1 MKIELSRVIIIFSL
15 VLNQDLHYTIYF
27 LEVKQLIRFDNF
39 KVQYAALKK
48 EIDEAVRRVLDS
60 GWFIMGKEL
69 EAFEKEFAAYIG
81 CKYCVGVACGTEAIA
96 LSLLALDINSGDE
109 VITSDMTA
117 FPTIAG
123 IMQANAVP
131 VMADIAY
138 DDGLIDAAGI
148 EEKITPRTKA
158 IVPVHLYGQSCDME
172 PICTIAQKY
181 NLKVVEDC
189 AQSVGAS
196 YKNKKTGSI
205 GHVNAFSFYPT
216 KNLGAYGDAGAIT
229 TDDETIYQKLLQLRN
244 YGQRVRYYHD
254 TFGINSRLDEM
265 QAAILRVKLPYL
277 EDWNNQRRQQA
288 HYYQNHLK
296 SVQCLKENSYG
307 APVYHLFVIKTPGRD
322 RMVDYL
328 KSHGIQC
335 LIHYPVPIHQQK
347 AFLGKTSE
355 NEMYPHTERFANEI
369 VSIPIYP
376 GLSEED
382 REKIVKVIN
391 EFRNE

>member
-1 MKIELSRVIIIFSL
+1 
-15 VLNQDLHYTIYF
+15 
-27 LEVKQLIRFDNF
+27 LIRFDNF

-48 EIDEAVRRVLDS
+48 EIDAAVQRVLDS
-60 GWFIMGKEL
+60 GWFIMGQEL
-69 EAFEKEFAAYIG
+69 EAFEKEFAAYLG

-96 LSLLALDINSGDE
+96 LSLMALDIGRGDE
-109 VITSDMTA
+109 VITSNMTA

-138 DDGLIDAAGI
+138 DDGLINAAGI

-158 IVPVHLYGQSCDME
+158 IVPVHLYGQSCDMD

-229 TDDETIYQKLLQLRN
+229 TDDATIYQKLLQLRN

-288 HYYQNHLK
+288 QYYQNHLE

-307 APVYHLFVIKTPGRD
+307 APVYHLFVIKTPERD

-328 KSHGIQC
+328 KSQGIQC

-347 AFLGKTSE
+347 AFPGKASE
-355 NEMYPHTERFANEI
+355 NEMYPYTERFAREI

-391 EFRNE
+391 EFRNQ

>member
-1 MKIELSRVIIIFSL
+1 M
-15 VLNQDLHYTIYF
+15 
-27 LEVKQLIRFDNF
+27 IRFDNF
-39 KVQYAALKK
+39 KVQYAAIKE
-48 EIDEAVRRVLDS
+48 EIDEAVHRVLDS

-81 CKYCVGVACGTEAIA
+81 CKYCVGVACGTDAIA
-96 LSLLALDINSGDE
+96 LSLRALDIGSGDE

-123 IMQANAVP
+123 IMHANAVP
-131 VMADIAY
+131 VVADISA
-138 DDGLIDAAGI
+138 DDGLIDAASI
-148 EEKITPRTKA
+148 EGKITPLTKA
-158 IVPVHLYGQSCDME
+158 IVPVHLYGQSCDMD
-172 PICTIAQKY
+172 PICEIAVRH

-196 YKNKKTGSI
+196 YKNIKTGCI

-216 KNLGAYGDAGAIT
+216 KNLGAYGDGGAIT
-229 TDDETIYQKLLQLRN
+229 TDNESIYRKLLQLRN

-265 QAAILRVKLPYL
+265 QAAILRVKLKYL
-277 EDWNNQRRQQA
+277 EEWNNRRRQHA
-288 HYYQNHLK
+288 HYYRIHLK
-296 SVQCLKENSYG
+296 SVKCLIENTYR

-322 RMVDYL
+322 RMVEYL
-328 KSHGIQC
+328 KSQGIQC

-347 AFLGKTSE
+347 AFPGKKGE
-355 NEMYPHTERFANEI
+355 NERYPQTERFADEI

-376 GLSEED
+376 ELSEED
-382 REKIVKVIN
+382 RGKIVKVIDEFGN
-391 EFRNE
+391 E

>member
-1 MKIELSRVIIIFSL
+1 
-15 VLNQDLHYTIYF
+15 
-27 LEVKQLIRFDNF
+27 LIRFDNF
-39 KVQYAALKK
+39 KVQYTVLKK
-48 EIDEAVRRVLDS
+48 EVDGAVHRVLDS

-69 EAFEKEFAAYIG
+69 EAFEAEFAAYIG
-81 CKYCVGVACGTEAIA
+81 CSYCVGVASGTDAIA
-96 LSLLALDINSGDE
+96 LSLMVLDIGSGDE
-109 VITSDMTA
+109 VITTDMTA

-123 IMQANAVP
+123 IMQTNAVP
-131 VMADIAY
+131 VAVDISY
-138 DDGLIDAAGI
+138 DDGLINALEI
-148 EEKITPRTKA
+148 EKKITPHTKA
-158 IVPVHLYGQSCDME
+158 IVPVHLYGQSCDMD
-172 PICTIAQKY
+172 PICEIAQKY
-181 NLKVVEDC
+181 NLKVIEDC

-265 QAAILRVKLPYL
+265 QAAILRVKLKYL
-277 EDWNNQRRQQA
+277 EDWNNQRYRHA
-288 HYYQNHLK
+288 HYYHTHLK
-296 SVQCLKENSYG
+296 SVTCVKENSYG
-307 APVYHLFVIKTPGRD
+307 VPVYHLFVVKAPGRD
-322 RMVDYL
+322 RMVEYL

-335 LIHYPVPIHQQK
+335 LIHYPVPIHEQK
-347 AFLGKTSE
+347 AFPGKSGK
-355 NEMYPHTERFANEI
+355 NERYPHTERFANEI

-376 GLSEED
+376 ELSEED
-382 REKIVKVIN
+382 REKIVKVID

>member
-1 MKIELSRVIIIFSL
+1 M
-15 VLNQDLHYTIYF
+15 
-27 LEVKQLIRFDNF
+27 IRFDNF
-39 KVQYAALKK
+39 KVQYAAIKE
-48 EIDEAVRRVLDS
+48 EIDEAVHRVLDS
-60 GWFIMGKEL
+60 GWFIMGQEL

-96 LSLLALDINSGDE
+96 LSLMALDIGSGDE

-131 VMADIAY
+131 VVADIAD

-148 EEKITPRTKA
+148 EKKITPRTKA
-158 IVPVHLYGQSCDME
+158 IVPVHLYGQSCDMD
-172 PICTIAQKY
+172 PICAMAQKY

-205 GHVNAFSFYPT
+205 GQVNAFSFYPT
-216 KNLGAYGDAGAIT
+216 KNLGAYGDAGAVT
-229 TDDETIYQKLLQLRN
+229 TDDESIFQKLLQLRN

-254 TFGINSRLDEM
+254 TLGVNSRLDEM
-265 QAAILRVKLPYL
+265 QAAILRVKLKYL
-277 EDWNNQRRQQA
+277 EGWNNQRRQQA
-288 HYYQNHLK
+288 HYYRNHLK
-296 SVQCLKENSYG
+296 SVKCLRENSYG

-322 RMVDYL
+322 RVVDYL
-328 KSHGIQC
+328 KSQGIQS
-335 LIHYPVPIHQQK
+335 LIHYPVPIHRQK
-347 AFLGKTSE
+347 AFPGKANKDE
-355 NEMYPHTERFANEI
+355 RYPHAERFADEI

-376 GLSEED
+376 ELNEGD

-391 EFRNE
+391 EFRDE

>member
-1 MKIELSRVIIIFSL
+1 M
-15 VLNQDLHYTIYF
+15 
-27 LEVKQLIRFDNF
+27 IRFDNF
-39 KVQYAALKK
+39 KVQYAALKE
-48 EIDEAVRRVLDS
+48 EIDEAVHRVLES

-69 EAFEKEFAAYIG
+69 EAFEKELAAFIG
-81 CKYCVGVACGTEAIA
+81 CKYCVGVASGTDAIA
-96 LSLLALDINSGDE
+96 LSLMVLNIGSGDE
-109 VITSDMTA
+109 VITTDMTA

-123 IMQANAVP
+123 IMQTNTVP
-131 VMADIAY
+131 VVVDISN
-138 DDGLIDAAGI
+138 DDGLINPAEI
-148 EEKITPRTKA
+148 EKKITLHTKA
-158 IVPVHLYGQSCDME
+158 IIPVHLYGQSCDMDS
-172 PICTIAQKY
+172 ICEIAQKY

-196 YKNKKTGSI
+196 YKNKKTGGI

-265 QAAILRVKLPYL
+265 QAAILRVKLKYL
-277 EDWNNQRRQQA
+277 GDWNNQRRQHA
-288 HYYQNHLK
+288 LYYQNHLK
-296 SVQCLKENSYG
+296 SVHWLKENSYG
-307 APVYHLFVIKTPGRD
+307 IPVYHLFVIKTSGRD
-322 RMVDYL
+322 RMVEYL

-335 LIHYPVPIHQQK
+335 LIHYPVPIHKQR
-347 AFLGKTSE
+347 AFPGKRNTDHR
-355 NEMYPHTERFANEI
+355 YPNTERFANEV

-376 GLSEED
+376 ELSEED

-391 EFRNE
+391 EFRDE